1 MHDKLIYTVDEALSK
16 LEYYCNYRERCHKEV
31 EAKLSNMRMIPEAK
45 EKIILHLIEHDYLNE
60 ERFAKAFTRGKFR
73 IKKWGRHRLIR
84 ELKYKGVSK
93 YNIDSAL
100 NEISEGEY
108 LITFNE
114 LAEKKFASITESN
127 KNNNNKKLIDYLLYR
142 GWESHLIYEK
152 VNQLF
157 KKSH

>member
-1 MHDKLIYTVDEALSK
+1 MHDKLIYTVDEALIK
-16 LEYYCNYRERCHKEV
+16 LENYCVYRERCHKEV
-31 EAKLSNMRMIPEAK
+31 EQKLFEMRMIPEAK

-60 ERFAKAFTRGKFR
+60 ERFARAFTRGKFR

-100 NEISEGEY
+100 KEISEGDY
-108 LITFNE
+108 LSTFHE
-114 LAEKKFASITESN
+114 LAEKKFNSITESN
-127 KNNNNKKLIDYLLYR
+127 KNKKKKKLIDYLLYR
-142 GWESHLIYEK
+142 GWETNLIYDK

-157 KKSH
+157 K